1 MWRSTATTG
10 PEGSASPSSGPADEG
25 WTRRLFGLL
34 AVCLFVAGLAI
45 PAAWETL
52 LRRLP
57 APVSARPSVV
67 ALDRQGQVLRV
78 FMAPDGRWRLPIE
91 QEAVDPRFLALLI
104 GCEDKR
110 FFEHR
115 GIDPYALVRAAAQ
128 MAWRGRIVSGGSTL
142 TMQAARLLEPRRARA
157 LGPKL
162 RQMARAAW
170 LEDHLSKNAILDLY
184 LERAP
189 YGGNLEGIRAASLA
203 YFGHEPRRLDLAEAA
218 LLVALPQSPER
229 RRPDRFPTRAKA
241 ARDRILDRAVALG
254 LATPAEASHAK
265 GEPVPR
271 ARRPLPTLA
280 PHATARA
287 RGAGPQA
294 TVLHMTLD
302 AGLERMSQELVRL
315 DAARFGPAVS
325 GALLVIDNATGEIRA
340 DVGAADYRSAPR
352 DGALD
357 MTRAWRSPGSTLKP
371 FIYAL
376 AFENGIASPET
387 LVDDRPTHFGTYAPQ
402 NFDGAYHG
410 TVSARQALQLSLNLP
425 AVALLDR
432 LGPARLLARLRE
444 AGARVEIPDDQP
456 AGLAIG
462 LGGLGIRLVD
472 LAALYAGLARGG
484 DVPQLRESFDTVAAD
499 PGRRPVADPVA
510 AWSVA
515 DILRGAPPPDN
526 ALGGRI
532 AFKTGTSYGYRD
544 AWAIGFTR
552 RYTIAAWLGRP
563 DNAAVPG
570 LVGRQAAAPILFDA
584 FARLGAPLD
593 APPPPPGA
601 EVQAARDL
609 PMPLRRLH
617 GTEAGGLRRVRISYP
632 PDGATVDLGLDGGAA
647 ALVLKLEGGTPPFV
661 WFVNGSPAG
670 SSPRRES
677 SWRPDG
683 EGFAR
688 ISVSD
693 ARGASDAVSV
703 RLR

>member
-1 MWRSTATTG
+1 MWRSTATTD
-10 PEGSASPSSGPADEG
+10 PEGRGRVCG
-25 WTRRLFGLL
+25 WL
-34 AVCLFVAGLAI
+34 AVALFIAGLTV
-45 PAAWETL
+45 PAAWEGL

-57 APVSARPSVV
+57 PPAAARPSVV

-91 QEAVDPRFLALLI
+91 RDAVDPRFVALLI

-110 FFEHR
+110 FLDHR
-115 GIDPYALVRAAAQ
+115 GIDPYALARAAVQ
-128 MAWRGRIVSGGSTL
+128 MAGRGRIVSGGSTL
-142 TMQAARLLEPRRARA
+142 TMQVARLVEPRRTR
-157 LGPKL
+157 GFGTKL
-162 RQMARAAW
+162 HQMLRAAW
-170 LEDHLSKNAILDLY
+170 LEDHLSKAAILDLY

-189 YGGNLEGIRAASLA
+189 YGGNLEGVRAASLA

-218 LLVALPQSPER
+218 LLVALPQSPEW
-229 RRPDRFPTRAKA
+229 RRPDRFPARAKA
-241 ARDRILDRAVALG
+241 SRDRILDRAAALG
-254 LATPAEASHAK
+254 LATPAEIAHAK
-265 GEPVPR
+265 GEPVPPG
-271 ARRPLPTLA
+271 RRPLPALA

-287 RGAGPQA
+287 RGAAPQA

-302 AGLERMSQELVRL
+302 AGLERMSQDLVRL
-315 DAARFGPAVS
+315 EAARFGPAVS
-325 GALLVIDNATGEIRA
+325 GALLVIDNATGEILA
-340 DVGAADYRSAPR
+340 DIGAADYRSAPR
-352 DGALD
+352 AGALD

-376 AFENGIASPET
+376 AFEDGIASPET
-387 LVDDRPTHFGTYAPQ
+387 LIDDRPTHFGIYAPE
-402 NFDGAYHG
+402 NFDGAYRG

-472 LAALYAGLARGG
+472 LAALYSGLARGG
-484 DVPQLRESFDTVAAD
+484 DVPWLRESLDTVSAEPD
-499 PGRRPVADPVA
+499 RRPVADPVA

-544 AWAIGFTR
+544 AWAVGFTR
-552 RYTIAAWLGRP
+552 RTTIAAWLGRP

-593 APPPPPGA
+593 PPPPPPGA
-601 EVQAARDL
+601 EVRAARDL
-609 PMPLRRLH
+609 PVPLRRLH
-617 GTEAGGLRRVRISYP
+617 GAEAGGTRRVRISYP
-632 PDGATVDLGLDGGAA
+632 SDGATVDLGLDGATA
-647 ALVLKLEGGTPPFV
+647 ALVLKLEGGTPPFA
-661 WFVNGSPAG
+661 WFVNGIPAG
-670 SSPRRES
+670 SSPRREN

-693 ARGASDAVSV
+693 AKGASDAVSV